1 MKLRCPVKG
10 WPTPNITWV
19 KDGVPI
25 EDISR
30 PAHIRPYQLKSE
42 KWELK
47 IHGLLKSDQGKFTCI
62 IENSEG
68 RIKHTFQVDVLDY
81 ISDKPKLVSQ
91 TSNLTLLQ
99 GMTANFQCK
108 FESDLAIFV
117 YWLRPVKAL
126 RNSAGNNENAILDGS
141 NKTHFETIQDKPGH
155 NYVGENFTIKNV
167 PPEDAGWYFCVG
179 TTNAGRETGNCV
191 TQKRI
196 ILTIRNDLFW
206 IMTPLSYF
214 CNFVLQYSIKVCTAN
229 RYIYNLC
236 IH

>member
-155 NYVGENFTIKNV
+155 NFVGENFTIKNV
-167 PPEDAGWYFCVG
+167 TPEDAGWYFCVG

-196 ILTIRNDLFW
+196 ILTYHKR
-206 IMTPLSYF
+206 
-214 CNFVLQYSIKVCTAN
+214 
-229 RYIYNLC
+229 
-236 IH
+236 